1 MVNVPGSHWDVKIR
15 IPDIVAHAGKSSG
28 QVIYKGRLGRHVWM
42 MAMLLMV
49 TWWIVIWEPSRK
61 ISNGAFMFQAAL
73 QGGNNAQPLG
83 CFGFHWARWQQEHRV
98 IATTT
103 PALLGRLVFLGANLA
118 CIIDLDKLVSAK
130 G

>member
-1 MVNVPGSHWDVKIR
+1 
-15 IPDIVAHAGKSSG
+15 
-28 QVIYKGRLGRHVWM
+28 
-42 MAMLLMV
+42 
-49 TWWIVIWEPSRK
+49 
-61 ISNGAFMFQAAL
+61 
-73 QGGNNAQPLG
+73 
-83 CFGFHWARWQQEHRV
+83 V